1 MRSIEHVVLERAKRL
16 VEQGWTCFRYAAN
29 EFDYDCEL
37 FDPHA
42 AQFCTGAALLRAAV
56 EVVGET
62 EARSMGGLSLKA
74 RLAHSRARELL
85 EHANKLTTTIEAYND
100 GATKEEVLAAF
111 DRALAFDR
119 TPERV

>member
-1 MRSIEHVVLERAKRL
+1 MRSIEYVVLERAKRL
-16 VEQGWTCFRYAAN
+16 VENGWTCFRYAVN

-37 FDPHA
+37 FDAHA

-62 EARSMGGLSLKA
+62 EARSIGKLSLKTVV
-74 RLAHSRARELL
+74 AHSQARELL
-85 EHANKLTTTIEAYND
+85 EQANKLTTTIEAYND